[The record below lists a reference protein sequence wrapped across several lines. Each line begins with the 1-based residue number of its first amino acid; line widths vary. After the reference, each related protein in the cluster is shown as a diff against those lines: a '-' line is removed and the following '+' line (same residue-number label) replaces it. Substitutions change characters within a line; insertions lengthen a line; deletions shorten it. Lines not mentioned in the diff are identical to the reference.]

1 MASFD
6 QKLCCKTDAE
16 MLMVIICKEKRD
28 EKSNRCYA
36 AI

>member
-16 MLMVIICKEKRD
+16 MLMVIICKEKLCK
-28 EKSNRCYA
+28 EKQR
-36 AI
+36 